1 MLILGS
7 MRTKL
12 TTKGPM
18 APLRA
23 RKTAQQPQVLAA
35 PGMLERQVTLTREKD
50 ESDAR
55 YQSQCDLFDIL
66 LETARKHR

>member
-7 MRTKL
+7 MRTNL

-18 APLRA
+18 APIRV
-23 RKTAQQPQVLAA
+23 RKAAQQPQVLAA

-55 YQSQCDLFDIL
+55 YQSRCDLFDIL